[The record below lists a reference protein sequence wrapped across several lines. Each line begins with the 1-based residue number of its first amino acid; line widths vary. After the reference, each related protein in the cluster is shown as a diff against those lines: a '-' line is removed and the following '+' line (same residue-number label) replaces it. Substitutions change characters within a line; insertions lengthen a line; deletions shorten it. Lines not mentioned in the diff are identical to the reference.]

1 MRTRRYSW
9 RLAVLAATSLAA
21 VAAAAPAAAA
31 ETYVIDKVHSE
42 VAFQVRHL
50 MTQVRGRFEDFGGTI
65 VLDLENLAN
74 SRVEFRVAAPSI
86 NTFNERRDGHLRS
99 EDFFWVEKH
108 PEISFKSSKIEKT
121 GANTYAVTGTLELR
135 GVSKQITLPVEVLGT
150 ARDPW
155 GNQVAGFSTATVLD
169 RKEFGFNW
177 NQALDQG
184 GMLLGDEVAL
194 SINIEAKL
202 EKPAAAGR

>member
-1 MRTRRYSW
+1 V
-9 RLAVLAATSLAA
+9 LAVTTLTALGAAG
-21 VAAAAPAAAA
+21 PARAA
-31 ETYVIDKVHSE
+31 ETYAIDEVHSE

-50 MTQVRGRFEDFGGTI
+50 VTQVRGRFEDFGGTI
-65 VLDLENLAN
+65 VMDLENPAN
-74 SRVEFRVAAPSI
+74 SRVEFRVNAQSI

-108 PEISFKSSKIEKT
+108 PEISFASSKIEKT
-121 GANTYAVTGTLELR
+121 GDHTYAVTGTLKLR
-135 GVSKQITLPVEVLGT
+135 GVSKQITLPVEALGT
-150 ARDPW
+150 VRDPW
-155 GNQVAGFSTATVLD
+155 GNQVAGFSTSTVLD
-169 RKEFGFNW
+169 RKEYGFNW